1 MHFNTTSSFGEHSD
15 VSTFELPLRNPL
27 SLFRRYFYF
36 ILLFFLHNCGFP
48 RLCSVLTSENVFEE
62 ARIKTNKASTAS
74 RRAQVRKIAYPAT
87 LSLLLVSSLK
97 CGKIELKRVWKS
109 SNSCSKPVAQQY
121 RIYSI
126 KRRNSEHFSV
136 LHYIYK

>member
-1 MHFNTTSSFGEHSD
+1 MQRALLVNIQMLALMSYHSGTPFPSFAGIFIS
-15 VSTFELPLRNPL
+15 FY
-27 SLFRRYFYF
+27 YFFY
-36 ILLFFLHNCGFP
+36 IIAGFP
-48 RLCSVLTSENVFEE
+48 RLCSVLTSENVFED

-74 RRAQVRKIAYPAT
+74 RRAQFRKIAYPAT

-97 CGKIELKRVWKS
+97 CGEIELKRVWKS

>member
-1 MHFNTTSSFGEHSD
+1 MGGGADSTS
-15 VSTFELPLRNPL
+15 
-27 SLFRRYFYF
+27 
-36 ILLFFLHNCGFP
+36 
-48 RLCSVLTSENVFEE
+48 SENVFED

-74 RRAQVRKIAYPAT
+74 RGAQGRKIAYPVT
-87 LSLLLVSSLK
+87 LSLLLVRSLK
-97 CGKIELKRVWKS
+97 CGEKRALNIDLKRVWKS

-126 KRRNSEHFSV
+126 KRRNSKHLSV

>member
-1 MHFNTTSSFGEHSD
+1 MQRALLVNIQMLALMSYHSGTPFPSFAGIFIS
-15 VSTFELPLRNPL
+15 
-27 SLFRRYFYF
+27 FYY
-36 ILLFFLHNCGFP
+36 FFLHNCGFP

-97 CGKIELKRVWKS
+97 CGEIELKRVWKS

>member
-1 MHFNTTSSFGEHSD
+1 MRVMHSFYVLGKQIYKQLSKVVLFHTTSSFGEHSN
-15 VSTFELPLRNPL
+15 VSTYELPLRNPL

-36 ILLFFLHNCGFP
+36 ILLLRDSRDFVQWVGVQT
-48 RLCSVLTSENVFEE
+48 VLTSENVFED

-97 CGKIELKRVWKS
+97 CGGKGL
-109 SNSCSKPVAQQY
+109 
-121 RIYSI
+121 
-126 KRRNSEHFSV
+126 
-136 LHYIYK
+136 

>member
-1 MHFNTTSSFGEHSD
+1 MGGGADSTS
-15 VSTFELPLRNPL
+15 
-27 SLFRRYFYF
+27 
-36 ILLFFLHNCGFP
+36 
-48 RLCSVLTSENVFEE
+48 SENVFED

-74 RRAQVRKIAYPAT
+74 RGAQGRKMAYPAT
-87 LSLLLVSSLK
+87 LSLLLVRSL
-97 CGKIELKRVWKS
+97 EVWKS

-126 KRRNSEHFSV
+126 KRRNSKHLSV